1 MPISKAFCRQGT
13 ALLLG
18 TFFILTTTPGW
29 ANMSALLEM
38 ADKLDQLDKLDLDQ
52 LLENAAS
59 CTRARDFPCAETQ
72 LQKAV
77 PLANATRGQAALH
90 SARQALDREIERVA
104 QERRELARRVREIE
118 LAEARLN
125 EQEEEAER
133 EADRARYDTRQ
144 ADSGMSTA
152 QGIAL
157 FGSLLGQSLAQ
168 QRAFQAAQAVQSQ
181 RIQRDLYATVP
192 DVARKQQRFAQ
203 ERQQL
208 QAQMAELRSRPQT
221 SAPAVRVT
229 QAVPAVAQQQIQ
241 PRPSTTSPGESNAAS
256 NVSQQ
261 ALPNQPQTLAEVQA
275 RIRQLQAD
283 ASRPSQPASPQTSYQ
298 SQPSSSGAGRDSG
311 ISANN
316 GSPTSVAPKNPVAT
330 AVTAD
335 YCMSFGTPIPIGR
348 SVCFQSTNLQYF
360 CRLDR
365 GVPLFQYIQ
374 KLSMKID
381 PKDTSACYHVDRNN
395 ERPTVEMRDR

>member
-1 MPISKAFCRQGT
+1 MLTFQSACRQSLLT
-13 ALLLG
+13 AFLCLSMG
-18 TFFILTTTPGW
+18 PSW

-38 ADKLDQLDKLDLDQ
+38 TDKLDQLDKLDLEQ
-52 LLENAAS
+52 LLDNAAS
-59 CTRARDFPCAETQ
+59 CTRARDFPCAEAQ

-90 SARQALDREIERVA
+90 SARQALDREVERVA
-104 QERRELARRVREIE
+104 QERRELARRMREIE
-118 LAEARLN
+118 LAEARIK
-125 EQEEEAER
+125 EQEEEADR
-133 EADRARYDTRQ
+133 EADRARYDARQ

-152 QGIAL
+152 QGVAL

-168 QRAFQAAQAVQSQ
+168 QRAFQVAQAVQSQ

-192 DVARKQQRFAQ
+192 DVARQQQRFAQ

-208 QAQMAELRSRPQT
+208 QAQMAELRARPQT
-221 SAPAVRVT
+221 SAPATRVM
-229 QAVPAVAQQQIQ
+229 QAVPAVAQQQVQ
-241 PRPSTTSPGESNAAS
+241 SRPPTTSPGASNAAS

-261 ALPNQPQTLAEVQA
+261 AVPNQPQTLAEVQA

-311 ISANN
+311 TSANN
-316 GSPTSVAPKNPVAT
+316 GSPTSAAPKNPIAP

-335 YCMSFGTPIPIGR
+335 YCMSFGTPIPIGKN
-348 SVCFQSTNLQYF
+348 VCFQSTNLQYF
-360 CRLDR
+360 CRVDK